1 MFKKI
6 LIANRGE
13 IACRVIATARKMGI
27 ATVAVYSE
35 ADKEARHVKLA
46 DEAVLLGP
54 APSRES
60 YLVADKIIAACKAT
74 GAEALHPG
82 YGFLSENEDF
92 ARRCEEEGIVFIGPK
107 HHSIA
112 AMGDKI
118 ASKKLANEAQ
128 VNTIP
133 GYNDPISGPE
143 QAVEIAKN
151 IGYPVMIKASA
162 GGGGKGLRV
171 AFNDKEAFEGF
182 ASCQNEARKSFGD
195 DRVFIEKFV
204 QEPRHIEIQVLG
216 DSHGNVIYLNERE
229 CSIQR
234 RHQKVIEEAPSPF
247 ISDATR
253 KAMGEQAVQLAKAV
267 KYQSAGTVEFVV
279 GKDQDFYFLEM
290 NTRLQVEHPVT
301 ECITG
306 LDLVEQMIRV
316 AAGEKLSFTQAD
328 VKRDGWAI
336 ECRINAEDPFRN
348 FLPSTGR
355 LVRFQ
360 TPEQTMFQAGV
371 RPDATPARPDAAPVR
386 PDAAPVRPSAAPVRP
401 EPVEGRAGAGASTG
415 SARTGSEL
423 FGVRVDTGVQEG
435 GEIPMFYDSMIA
447 KLIVHGKDRND
458 AIAKMREALNGF
470 VIRGISSNI
479 PFQAALLAH
488 PKFVTGQF
496 NTGFIAEHY
505 AKGFRA
511 EDVPHDDPDFL
522 AALAAFVRRKS
533 RERAANLSGQ
543 LPGYD
548 VQIGQDYTVVVL
560 GAEGQN
566 RHVQAHVDEFRGQ
579 RGVAAIRIGDKT
591 YEIVSHSRLNDV
603 KITGTVNGQPFV
615 AQIER
620 GTTKNPL
627 ALQVQHNGTRIEA
640 LVMSPRMAELH
651 KLMPYK
657 APPDLSRFVL
667 SPMPGLL
674 VDVAVQPGQKVQAG
688 ERVAVIEAMKM
699 ENILFAAQDG
709 VVKKVVAAKGESLS
723 VDQVIVKFE

>member
-35 ADKEARHVKLA
+35 ADKEARHVRLA

-60 YLVADKIIAACKAT
+60 YLVADKIIAAAKQT
-74 GAEALHPG
+74 GAEAIHPG
-82 YGFLSENEDF
+82 YGFLSENEAF
-92 ARRCEEEGIVFIGPK
+92 AERCEKEGIAFIGPK
-107 HHSIA
+107 AHSIA

-118 ASKKLANEAQ
+118 ASKKLANEAR

-133 GYNDPISGPE
+133 GYNDPIPSAE
-143 QAVEIAKN
+143 HAVAKG

-171 AFNDKEAFEGF
+171 AFNDKEALEGF
-182 ASCQNEARKSFGD
+182 TACQNEARNSFGD
-195 DRVFIEKFV
+195 DRIFIEKFV
-204 QEPRHIEIQVLG
+204 EQPRHIEIQILG
-216 DSHGNVIYLNERE
+216 DSHGNVLYLNERE

-253 KAMGEQAVQLAKAV
+253 KAMGEQAVALAKAV

-316 AAGEKLSFTQAD
+316 AAGEKLAFTQAD
-328 VKRDGWAI
+328 VKRDGWAM

-355 LVRFQ
+355 LVRF
-360 TPEQTMFQAGV
+360 TPPQETMWQA
-371 RPDATPARPDAAPVR
+371 DTAHKH
-386 PDAAPVRPSAAPVRP
+386 
-401 EPVEGRAGAGASTG
+401 
-415 SARTGSEL
+415 
-423 FGVRVDTGVQEG
+423 GVRVDTGVFEG
-435 GEIPMFYDSMIA
+435 GEIPMHYDSMIA

-470 VIRGISSNI
+470 VIRGINSNI

-488 PKFVTGQF
+488 PDFVSGNF
-496 NTGFIAEHY
+496 NTGFIAQHY
-505 AKGFRA
+505 ASGFRA

-522 AALAAFVRRKS
+522 VALAAFVRRKS
-533 RERAANLSGQ
+533 RERATGISGQ
-543 LPGYD
+543 LPGYG
-548 VQIGQDYTVVVL
+548 VKVGKDYVVVSL
-560 GAEGQN
+560 DAAGQ
-566 RHVQAHVDEFRGQ
+566 HKYTAVHVDEFAGETGYASVQVGEKRYK
-579 RGVAAIRIGDKT
+579 I
-591 YEIVSHSRLNDV
+591 SSPSRLNDIV
-603 KITGTVNGQPFV
+603 ISGECNGQPFT
-615 AQIER
+615 AQMER
-620 GTTKNPL
+620 GSAKNPL
-627 ALQVQHNGTRIEA
+627 ALVVQHNGTKLETM
-640 LVMSPRMAELH
+640 VVSPRMAELH
-651 KLMPYK
+651 QLMPFK
-657 APPDLSRFVL
+657 APPDMSKYVL

-674 VDVAVQPGQKVQAG
+674 VDVAVQVGQKVQAG

-699 ENILFAAQDG
+699 ENVLFAAADG
-709 VVKKVVAAKGESLS
+709 VVSKVLASKGESLV
-723 VDQVIVKFE
+723 VDQPIVEFEK

>member
-1 MFKKI
+1 MFTKI

-13 IACRVIATARKMGI
+13 IACRVIATAQKMGI
-27 ATVAVYSE
+27 QTVAVYSE
-35 ADKEARHVKLA
+35 ADKEARHVMLA
-46 DEAVLLGP
+46 DEAVLIGP
-54 APSRES
+54 AASRES
-60 YLVADKIIAACKAT
+60 YLVADKIIAAAKAT
-74 GAEALHPG
+74 GAQAIHPG
-82 YGFLSENEDF
+82 YGFLSENAEF
-92 ARRCEEEGIVFIGPK
+92 SKRCEDEGIAFIGPR
-107 HHSIA
+107 HFSIA

-118 ASKKLANEAQ
+118 ESKKLAGAAG
-128 VNTIP
+128 VNCIP
-133 GYNDPISGPE
+133 GVNDAIE
-143 QAVEIAKN
+143 TAEKAVEIAKG

-171 AFNDKEAFEGF
+171 AFNDKDAFEGF
-182 ASCQNEARKSFGD
+182 TSCRNEARNSFGD

-204 QEPRHIEIQVLG
+204 EEPRHIEIQVLG

-279 GKDQDFYFLEM
+279 GKDQSFYFLEM

-301 ECITG
+301 EAITG

-316 AAGEKLSFTQAD
+316 AAGEKLTLTQAD

-360 TPEQTMFQAGV
+360 TPKQTMFQANTA
-371 RPDATPARPDAAPVR
+371 D
-386 PDAAPVRPSAAPVRP
+386 
-401 EPVEGRAGAGASTG
+401 
-415 SARTGSEL
+415 L
-423 FGVRVDTGVQEG
+423 LGVRVDTGVQDG

-488 PKFVTGQF
+488 PRFVSGDF
-496 NTGFIAEHY
+496 NTGFIAEQY
-505 AKGFRA
+505 SKGFRA
-511 EDVPHDDPDFL
+511 EDVPHDDHDFL

-533 RERAANLSGQ
+533 RQRAANLSGQ

-548 VQIGQDYTVVVL
+548 VKVGQDYAVVEL
-560 GAEGQN
+560 GQGGNN
-566 RHVQAHVDEFRGQ
+566 RYVSVHVDEFTGKP
-579 RGVAAIRIGDKT
+579 GVAQITVDGKT
-591 YEIVSHSRLNDV
+591 YAIESNSRLND
-603 KITGTVNGQPFV
+603 IRIEGTCNGKPFT
-615 AQIER
+615 AQVER
-620 GTTKNPL
+620 GTLKNPL

-640 LVMSPRMAELH
+640 LVMSPRMAQLH

-674 VDVAVQPGQKVQAG
+674 VEVSVQPGQKVQAG

-699 ENILFAAQDG
+699 ENVLFAAQDG
-709 VVKKVVAAKGESLS
+709 VVKQVVAAKGESLT
-723 VDQVIVKFE
+723 VDQMIVEFE

>member
-1 MFKKI
+1 
-6 LIANRGE
+6 
-13 IACRVIATARKMGI
+13 MGI
-27 ATVAVYSE
+27 KTVAVYSE
-35 ADKEARHVKLA
+35 ADKEARHVQLA
-46 DEAVLLGP
+46 DEAVLIGP
-54 APSRES
+54 AASRES
-60 YLVADKIIAACKAT
+60 YLVADKIIAAAKAT
-74 GAEALHPG
+74 GAQAIHPG
-82 YGFLSENEDF
+82 YGFLSENAEF
-92 ARRCEEEGIVFIGPK
+92 SKRCEEEGIAFIGPR
-107 HHSIA
+107 HFSIA

-118 ASKKLANEAQ
+118 ESKKLAGAAG
-128 VNTIP
+128 VNCIP
-133 GYNDPISGPE
+133 GVNDAIE
-143 QAVEIAKN
+143 TAEKAVEIAQS

-182 ASCQNEARKSFGD
+182 TSCRNEARNSFGD

-204 QEPRHIEIQVLG
+204 EEPRHIEIQVLG

-247 ISDATR
+247 ISEATR

-279 GKDQDFYFLEM
+279 GKDQSFYFLEM

-301 ECITG
+301 EAITG
-306 LDLVEQMIRV
+306 LDLVEMMIRV
-316 AAGEKLSFTQAD
+316 AAGEKLPIEQKD
-328 VKRDGWAI
+328 VQCNGWAI
-336 ECRINAEDPFRN
+336 ECRINAEDPFRS

-360 TPEQTMFQAGV
+360 TPKQTMFQGNTA
-371 RPDATPARPDAAPVR
+371 D
-386 PDAAPVRPSAAPVRP
+386 
-401 EPVEGRAGAGASTG
+401 
-415 SARTGSEL
+415 L
-423 FGVRVDTGVQEG
+423 FGVRVDTGVQDG

-488 PKFVTGQF
+488 PRFVSGDF
-496 NTGFIAEHY
+496 NTGFIAEQY
-505 AKGFRA
+505 SKGFRA
-511 EDVPHDDPDFL
+511 EDVPHDDHNFL

-533 RERAANLSGQ
+533 RQRAANLSGQ

-548 VQIGQDYTVVVL
+548 VQVGQDYAVVEL
-560 GAEGQN
+560 GQGGDN
-566 RHVQAHVDEFRGQ
+566 RYVQVHVDEVVGKP
-579 RGVAAIRIGDKT
+579 GVAQITVSGKVYAIESK
-591 YEIVSHSRLNDV
+591 SRLND
-603 KITGTVNGQPFV
+603 ICIEGSVNGKHFT
-615 AQIER
+615 AQVER
-620 GTTKNPL
+620 GTVKNPL

-651 KLMPYK
+651 KLMLFK
-657 APPDLSRFVL
+657 APADLSRFVL

-674 VDVAVQPGQKVQAG
+674 VEVAVTVGQKVQAG

-699 ENILFAAQDG
+699 ENVLFAAQDG
-709 VVKKVVAAKGESLS
+709 VVKRVVATKGESLT
-723 VDQVIVKFE
+723 VDQMIVEFE

>member
-13 IACRVIATARKMGI
+13 IACRVIKTAKKMGI
-27 ATVAVYSE
+27 ATVAVYSD
-35 ADKEARHVKLA
+35 ADRDARHVQLA
-46 DEAVLLGP
+46 DEAVHIGA

-60 YLVADKIIAACKAT
+60 YLLADRIIAACKQT
-74 GAEALHPG
+74 GAEAVHPG
-82 YGFLSENEDF
+82 YGFLSENEAF
-92 ARRCEEEGIVFIGPK
+92 SKRVEEEGITFIGPK
-107 HHSIA
+107 HYSIA

-118 ASKKLANEAQ
+118 ASKKLANEAK

-133 GYNDPISGPE
+133 GWNDAIESAE
-143 QAVEIAKN
+143 RAVEIAKD

-182 ASCQNEARKSFGD
+182 TSCRNEARNSFGD

-204 QEPRHIEIQVLG
+204 EEPRHIEIQVVG
-216 DSHGNVIYLNERE
+216 DGHGNVVYLNERE

-253 KAMGEQAVQLAKAV
+253 KAMGEQAVALAKAV

-279 GKDQDFYFLEM
+279 GKDQSFYFLEM

-306 LDLVEQMIRV
+306 LDLVELMIRI
-316 AAGEKLSFTQAD
+316 AAGEKLPLSQAD
-328 VKRDGWAI
+328 VKREGWAI

-360 TPEQTMFQAGV
+360 PPTETMV
-371 RPDATPARPDAAPVR
+371 AA
-386 PDAAPVRPSAAPVRP
+386 DPSL
-401 EPVEGRAGAGASTG
+401 TQ
-415 SARTGSEL
+415 
-423 FGVRVDTGVQEG
+423 GVRVDTGVTEG
-435 GEIPMFYDSMIA
+435 GEIPMYYDSMIA
-447 KLIVHGKDRND
+447 KLIVHGRDRAD

-470 VIRGISSNI
+470 VIRGVSSNV

-488 PKFVTGQF
+488 PKFQSGDF

-511 EDVPHDDPDFL
+511 EDVAHEDPGFL
-522 AALAAFVRRKS
+522 VALAAYVNRRS
-533 RERAANLSGQ
+533 LERSAGISGQ
-543 LPGYD
+543 LPGHEFKVGD
-548 VQIGQDYTVVVL
+548 AFVVVQL
-560 GAEGQN
+560 GEGGQN
-566 RHVQAHVDEFRGQ
+566 QHHPVTIGAFDLQSGNCTVQVGAQRYEFASQWHLGGARIRG
-579 RGVAAIRIGDKT
+579 T
-591 YEIVSHSRLNDV
+591 C
-603 KITGTVNGQPFV
+603 NGQTFS
-615 AQIER
+615 AQVER
-620 GTTKNPL
+620 GLPRNPL
-627 ALQVQHNGTRIEA
+627 AVAVSHNGTRLEA
-640 LVMSPRMAELH
+640 LVLSPRAAELH
-651 KLMPYK
+651 TLMPFK
-657 APPDLSRFVL
+657 APPDMSRFLL

-688 ERVAVIEAMKM
+688 ERLAVIEAMKM
-699 ENILFAAQDG
+699 ENVLFAVSDG
-709 VVKKVVAAKGESLS
+709 VVGKLLAAKGESLA
-723 VDQVIVKFE
+723 VDQAILEFQ

>member
-1 MFKKI
+1 MFTKI

-27 ATVAVYSE
+27 QTVAVYSD
-35 ADKEARHVKLA
+35 ADKDARHVKLA
-46 DEAVLLGP
+46 DEAVRLGP

-60 YLVADKIIAACKAT
+60 YLLGEKIIEACKQT
-74 GAEALHPG
+74 GAQAVHPG
-82 YGFLSENEDF
+82 YGFLSENEGF
-92 ARRCEEEGIVFIGPK
+92 AKRCEEEGIAFIGPK
-107 HHSIA
+107 SHSIA

-118 ASKKLANEAQ
+118 ASKKLAGEAQ

-133 GYNDPISGPE
+133 GYNDAIAGPE
-143 QAVEIAKN
+143 QAVEIAKG

-182 ASCQNEARKSFGD
+182 ASCQNEARNSFGD
-195 DRVFIEKFV
+195 DRIFIEKFV
-204 QEPRHIEIQVLG
+204 QEPRHIEIQILG
-216 DSHGNVIYLNERE
+216 DSHGNVVYLNERE

-247 ISDATR
+247 ISDETR
-253 KAMGEQAVQLAKAV
+253 KAMGEQAVALAKAV

-316 AAGEKLSFTQAD
+316 AAGEKLAFTQAD

-355 LVRFQ
+355 LVRFAP
-360 TPEQTMFQAGV
+360 PEQTMWQS
-371 RPDATPARPDAAPVR
+371 DT
-386 PDAAPVRPSAAPVRP
+386 
-401 EPVEGRAGAGASTG
+401 EH
-415 SARTGSEL
+415 L
-423 FGVRVDTGVQEG
+423 NGVRVDTGVYDG
-435 GEIPMFYDSMIA
+435 GEIPMYYDSMIA

-458 AIAKMREALNGF
+458 AIAKAREALNGF
-470 VIRGISSNI
+470 AIRGISSNI

-488 PKFVTGQF
+488 PDFVSGKF
-496 NTGFIAEHY
+496 NTGFIAQHY
-505 AKGFRA
+505 ADGFHA

-522 AALAAFVRRKS
+522 VALALFRNRRY
-533 RERAANLSGQ
+533 RARASTISGQ
-543 LPGYD
+543 MQGHQ
-548 VQIGQDYTVVVL
+548 VQVGEKYTAVVL
-560 GAEGQN
+560 GAEGKN
-566 RHVQAHVDEFRGQ
+566 LYVTGEVTDFDAQARVCKVVID
-579 RGVAAIRIGDKT
+579 DKT
-591 YEIVSHSRLNDV
+591 YEFRSNADIRDLVVRGV
-603 KITGTVNGQPFV
+603 CNGKAFTC
-615 AQIER
+615 QIER
-620 GTTKNPL
+620 GNGKNPL
-627 ALQVQHNGTRIEA
+627 ALRVIHNGTQA
-640 LVMSPRMAELH
+640 DVLVLSPKGAEMH

-657 APPDLSRFVL
+657 APPDLSKFLL

-688 ERVAVIEAMKM
+688 EKLAVIEAMKM

-709 VVKKVVAAKGESLS
+709 VVSKISAAKGDSLA
-723 VDQVIVKFE
+723 VDDIILEFE